1 MLLTLL
7 NFMKK
12 TATIILNRNLPKVT
26 DSLVEHLKK
35 NDGDYTDIFVI
46 EAGSDK
52 NNLSKYFTWHIETEE
67 VLKYGLRYSR
77 GMNYGLLKLWQD
89 DDRINKSTWK
99 KYDSFFLITNDTKFP
114 ENQKTIKVLQKIL
127 TEYPKVGILS
137 PCSKRWGEKD
147 LIGSDSLKYFWF
159 IHNNAY
165 FVKKELVEQLMNT
178 EDPSYMNFLFD
189 GNNFRGYLQES
200 EIIAKTYAN
209 DWAAAITTKVYA
221 EEDETYLH
229 DNNKLIKTESYEKNL
244 ELYVD
249 EGLKWVKKKYGFN
262 SRWQMMQY
270 SQLFYNKFFEYYPEE
285 KINKI

>member
-1 MLLTLL
+1 
-7 NFMKK
+7 MKK
-12 TATIILNRNLPKVT
+12 TATIILNRNLPKET
-26 DSLVEHLKK
+26 DTLVEHLKK
-35 NDGDYTDIFVI
+35 NDGDFTDIFVI

-52 NNLSKYFTWHIETEE
+52 NNLSKYCTWHLETEE

-77 GMNYGLLKLWQD
+77 GMNYGLLKLWLD
-89 DDRINKSTWK
+89 SSWK
-99 KYDSFFLITNDTKFP
+99 RYSSFFLITNDTKFP
-114 ENQKTIKVLQKIL
+114 NNQNTIKALQEIQ

-137 PCSKRWGEKD
+137 PCSKKWGERN
-147 LIGSDSLKYFWF
+147 LIGTDSLKYFWF

-165 FVKKELVEQLMNT
+165 FLNKELVEQLMNT
-178 EDPSYMNFLFD
+178 ENPSYMNFLFD

-221 EEDETYLH
+221 EEDETYLL
-229 DNNKLIKTESYEKNL
+229 DRNKLIKTEPYEKNL

-262 SRWQMMQY
+262 NRWQMMQY

-285 KINKI
+285 RINKI

>member
-1 MLLTLL
+1 
-7 NFMKK
+7 MKK
-12 TATIILNRNLPKVT
+12 TATIILNRNLPKET
-26 DSLVEHLKK
+26 DALVEHLKK
-35 NDGDYTDIFVI
+35 NDGDFTDIFVV

-52 NNLSKYFTWHIETEE
+52 NNLSKYCTWHLQTDE
-67 VLKYGLRYSR
+67 VSKYGLRYSR

-89 DDRINKSTWK
+89 DDRINKTTWE
-99 KYDSFFLITNDTKFP
+99 KYNSFFLITNDTKFP
-114 ENQKTIKVLQKIL
+114 KNQNTVKVLQKIQI
-127 TEYPKVGILS
+127 EYPKVGILS
-137 PCSKRWGEKD
+137 PCSKRWGEMN
-147 LIGSDSLKYFWF
+147 LIGTDSLKYFWF
-159 IHNNAY
+159 IHSGAY
-165 FVKKELVEQLMNT
+165 FVNKELVEQLMNT
-178 EDPSYMNFLFD
+178 DNPSYMNFLFD

-229 DNNKLIKTESYEKNL
+229 DKNKLIKTESYEKNL

>member
-1 MLLTLL
+1 
-7 NFMKK
+7 MKK
-12 TATIILNRNLPKVT
+12 TATIILNRNLPKET
-26 DSLVEHLKK
+26 DTLVEHLKK
-35 NDGDYTDIFVI
+35 NDGDFTDIFVI

-52 NNLSKYFTWHIETEE
+52 NNLSKYCTWHLETEE

-77 GMNYGLLKLWQD
+77 GMNYGLLKLWLD
-89 DDRINKSTWK
+89 SSWK
-99 KYDSFFLITNDTKFP
+99 RYSSFFLITNDTKFP
-114 ENQKTIKVLQKIL
+114 NNQNTIKALQEIQ

-137 PCSKRWGEKD
+137 PCSKKWGERN
-147 LIGSDSLKYFWF
+147 LIGTDSLKYFWF

-165 FVKKELVEQLMNT
+165 FLNKQLVEQLMNT
-178 EDPSYMNFLFD
+178 ENPSYMNFLFD

-221 EEDETYLH
+221 EEDETYLL
-229 DNNKLIKTESYEKNL
+229 DRNKLIKTEPYEKNL

-262 SRWQMMQY
+262 NRWQMMQY

-285 KINKI
+285 RINKI

>member
-1 MLLTLL
+1 
-7 NFMKK
+7 MKK

-26 DSLVEHLKK
+26 DALVEHLKK
-35 NDGDYTDIFVI
+35 NDGDSTDIFVI

-52 NNLSKYFTWHIETEE
+52 NNLSKYCTWHLETKEA
-67 VLKYGLRYSR
+67 LKYGLRYSR

-89 DDRINKSTWK
+89 DNKINKTTWK

-114 ENQKTIKVLQKIL
+114 ENQNTVKALQEIQ

-137 PCSKRWGEKD
+137 PCSKRWGERD
-147 LIGSDSLKYFWF
+147 LIGKDSLKYFWF

-165 FVKKELVEQLMNT
+165 FVKKELIEQLMNT
-178 EDPSYMNFLFD
+178 DNPSYMNFLFD

-229 DNNKLIKTESYEKNL
+229 DKNKLIKTESYEKNL

-262 SRWQMMQY
+262 SRWQMIQY